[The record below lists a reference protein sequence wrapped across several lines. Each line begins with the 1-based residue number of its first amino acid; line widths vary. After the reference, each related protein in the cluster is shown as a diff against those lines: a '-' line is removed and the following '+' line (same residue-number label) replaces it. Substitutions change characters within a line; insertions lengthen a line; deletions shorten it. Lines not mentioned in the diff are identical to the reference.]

1 MVEHDQVWEAPTS
14 TRYGLH
20 LLHQVWAAPT
30 LLRYGRVWSGTG
42 CTYHHQVWSGM
53 DEHDQV
59 WAAPTTT
66 RYGQVWSGM
75 VGYGLHLPPP
85 PPGMVRYGLHQVWS
99 GMGCTYAEQVWQE
112 PTLNRYGTYTI
123 ISRYV
128 FRIYFLKVGRA
139 DGAESELEHPP

>member
-1 MVEHDQVWEAPTS
+1 MGGT
-14 TRYGLH
+14 Y
-20 LLHQVWAAPT
+20 LHQVWAAPPTPGMGCTYAAQVWAGMVGHGLRLRCSGMDGYGRAWAAPT
-30 LLRYGRVWSGTG
+30 LLRYGRVWSGMG
-42 CTYHHQVWSGM
+42 YTYH
-53 DEHDQV
+53 
-59 WAAPTTT
+59 
-66 RYGQVWSGM
+66 
-75 VGYGLHLPPP
+75 
-85 PPGMVRYGLHQVWS
+85 HQVWS